1 MYNFFLNFFFYNHNF
16 NLLNVTKLQ
25 GVMIMKTKFSLI
37 LSACLL
43 SSSLFAKNTDDEIT
57 KLQKQ
62 LAQIQAE
69 LAQIRKEREA
79 QDKQNEAVK
88 AELADLNDRADE
100 TEFQAALSKVKFGLE
115 FSTAVSNTNY
125 KVSGQDYSANNKW
138 MNELHLNMNADIN
151 DKTKFYGRLS
161 MAKNWSQ
168 MGWSGTPYDLD
179 AGRNTRTSGPVLY
192 VDRAYLDYY
201 ITPEWIATIG
211 RQPGTDGPGSNLRNN
226 ALRQSTYPALMI
238 NTLGDALVLTYK
250 PESLKEHDVAI
261 RAAYGK
267 VYQWDEES
275 GKVKDWMGDQ
285 KSVDANL
292 YYAAIEG
299 KLPVEGMGDNL
310 LIFNV
315 AYLQDFALPLLTSNQ
330 ITLAEANFAQQG
342 LPLKFTNRD
351 GVYNLGDITLA
362 NLHFEN
368 NNAFGTNF
376 NWFASLGYSHGSNG
390 QTLEPAATAALAT
403 KGIKAKFNEEDG
415 YSVHVGGRYDF
426 TKALKVGYEFFWGSR
441 YWYTMSRPSINDPL
455 NIRMTRGTA
464 HDFYVIYQLDRYQ
477 FLRLSYTN
485 IQNIWGNRGIPFGDA
500 IKDKSRADNIMLMYN
515 VKF

>member
-79 QDKQNEAVK
+79 QAKQNEAVK

-168 MGWSGTPYDLD
+168 MGWSGSPLDLD

-292 YYAAIEG
+292 YYAAVEG
-299 KLPVEGMGDNL
+299 ELPIEGMGDNL
-310 LIFNV
+310 IIFNV
-315 AYLQDFALPLLTSNQ
+315 AHMTDFALPIPGSMSLGDDD
-330 ITLAEANFAQQG
+330 E
-342 LPLKFTNRD
+342 
-351 GVYNLGDITLA
+351 VVNLGNLTLA
-362 NLHFEN
+362 NIHFEN
-368 NNAFGTNF
+368 YKAFGTNF
-376 NWFASLGYSHGSNG
+376 NWFASLGYSNGSNNEINP
-390 QTLEPAATAALAT
+390 LLSTALQIQS
-403 KGIKAKFNEEDG
+403 KGYSNGKFNEKDG
-415 YSVHVGGRYDF
+415 YAVHVGGRYDF

-485 IQNIWGNRGIPFGDA
+485 IQNIWGNRGLPFGGA
-500 IKDKSRADNIMLMYN
+500 KKDKARADNIMLMYN

>member
-1 MYNFFLNFFFYNHNF
+1 
-16 NLLNVTKLQ
+16 
-25 GVMIMKTKFSLI
+25 MKTKFSLI

-79 QDKQNEAVK
+79 QAKQNEAVK

-168 MGWSGTPYDLD
+168 MGWSGSPYDLD
-179 AGRNTRTSGPVLY
+179 AGRNTRSSGPVLY
-192 VDRAYLDYY
+192 IDRAYLDYY
-201 ITPEWIATIG
+201 ITPEWIATVG

-226 ALRQSTYPALMI
+226 ALRQSTYPALAI
-238 NTLGDALVLTYK
+238 NALGDAAVITYK
-250 PESLKEHDVAI
+250 PESLQDHKVAI

-267 VYQWDEES
+267 TYQWDEE
-275 GKVKDWMGDQ
+275 GKVRDWMSDQ
-285 KSVDANL
+285 KDADANL
-292 YYAAIEG
+292 YYAAVEG
-299 KLPVEGMGDNL
+299 ELPIEGMGNNL
-310 LIFNV
+310 IIFNV
-315 AYLQDFALPLLTSNQ
+315 AHMTDFALPLPSIPSILNQ
-330 ITLAEANFAQQG
+330 
-342 LPLKFTNRD
+342 
-351 GVYNLGDITLA
+351 GVYNLGDLTLA
-362 NLHFEN
+362 NIHFEN
-368 NNAFGTNF
+368 YNAFGTNF
-376 NWFASLGYSHGSNG
+376 NYFVSLGYSNG
-390 QTLEPAATAALAT
+390 ANAHTLSVIPTIQSQLE
-403 KGIKAKFNEEDG
+403 FNEKDG
-415 YSVHVGGRYDF
+415 YAVHVGGRYDF

-485 IQNIWGNRGIPFGDA
+485 IQNIWGNRGLPFGGA
-500 IKDKSRADNIMLMYN
+500 KKDKARADNIMLMYN

>member
-69 LAQIRKEREA
+69 LAEIRKEREA
-79 QDKQNEAVK
+79 QAKQNEAVK

-168 MGWSGTPYDLD
+168 MGWSGSPLDLD
-179 AGRNTRTSGPVLY
+179 AGRNTRSSGPVLY

-226 ALRQSTYPALMI
+226 ALRQSTYPALAI
-238 NTLGDALVLTYK
+238 NALGDAAVITYK
-250 PESLKEHDVAI
+250 PESLQDHKVAI

-267 VYQWDEES
+267 TYQWDEES
-275 GKVKDWMGDQ
+275 GKVRDWMSDQ
-285 KSVDANL
+285 KDADANL
-292 YYAAIEG
+292 YYAAVEG
-299 KLPVEGMGDNL
+299 ELPIEGMGDNL
-310 LIFNV
+310 IIFNV
-315 AYLQDFALPLLTSNQ
+315 AHMTDFALPIPGSMLLGDDD
-330 ITLAEANFAQQG
+330 E
-342 LPLKFTNRD
+342 
-351 GVYNLGDITLA
+351 VVNLGNLTLA
-362 NLHFEN
+362 NIHFEN
-368 NNAFGTNF
+368 YKAFGTNF
-376 NWFASLGYSHGSNG
+376 NWFASLGYSNGSNNEINP
-390 QTLEPAATAALAT
+390 LLSIALQS
-403 KGIKAKFNEEDG
+403 KGYGNGKFNEKDG
-415 YSVHVGGRYDF
+415 YAVHVGGRYDF

-485 IQNIWGNRGIPFGDA
+485 IQNIWGNRGLPFSGA
-500 IKDKSRADNIMLMYN
+500 KKDKARADNIMLMYN

>member
-69 LAQIRKEREA
+69 LAEIRKEREA
-79 QDKQNEAVK
+79 QAKQNEAVK

-168 MGWSGTPYDLD
+168 MGWSGSPYDLD

-201 ITPEWIATIG
+201 ITPEWIATVG

-226 ALRQSTYPALMI
+226 ALRQSTYPALAI
-238 NTLGDALVLTYK
+238 NALGDAAVITYK
-250 PESLKEHDVAI
+250 PESLQDHKVAI

-267 VYQWDEES
+267 TYQWDEE
-275 GKVKDWMGDQ
+275 GKVRDWISDQ
-285 KSVDANL
+285 KDADANL
-292 YYAAIEG
+292 YYAAVEG
-299 KLPVEGMGDNL
+299 ELPIEGMGDNL
-310 LIFNV
+310 IIFNV
-315 AYLQDFALPLLTSNQ
+315 AHMTDFALPIPGSILLDDD
-330 ITLAEANFAQQG
+330 E
-342 LPLKFTNRD
+342 
-351 GVYNLGDITLA
+351 VVNLGNLTLA
-362 NLHFEN
+362 NIHFEN
-368 NNAFGTNF
+368 YKAFGTNF
-376 NWFASLGYSHGSNG
+376 NWFASLGYSNGSNNEINP
-390 QTLEPAATAALAT
+390 LLSAALQG
-403 KGIKAKFNEEDG
+403 KGYGNGKFNEKDG
-415 YSVHVGGRYDF
+415 YAVHVGGRYDF

-485 IQNIWGNRGIPFGDA
+485 IQNIWGNRGLPFGGA
-500 IKDKSRADNIMLMYN
+500 KKDKARADNIMLMYN

>member
-1 MYNFFLNFFFYNHNF
+1 
-16 NLLNVTKLQ
+16 
-25 GVMIMKTKFSLI
+25 MKTKFSLI

-79 QDKQNEAVK
+79 QAKQNEAVK

-168 MGWSGTPYDLD
+168 MGWSGSPYDLD
-179 AGRNTRTSGPVLY
+179 AGRNTRSSGPVLY

-201 ITPEWIATIG
+201 ITPEWIATVG

-226 ALRQSTYPALMI
+226 ALRQSTYPALAI
-238 NTLGDALVLTYK
+238 NALGDAAVITYK
-250 PESLKEHDVAI
+250 PESLQDHKVAI

-267 VYQWDEES
+267 TYQWDEE
-275 GKVKDWMGDQ
+275 GKVRDWMSNQ
-285 KSVDANL
+285 KDADANL
-292 YYAAIEG
+292 YYAAVEG
-299 KLPVEGMGDNL
+299 ELPIEGMGNNL
-310 LIFNV
+310 IIFNV
-315 AYLQDFALPLLTSNQ
+315 AHMTDFALPLPSIPSILNQ
-330 ITLAEANFAQQG
+330 
-342 LPLKFTNRD
+342 
-351 GVYNLGDITLA
+351 GVYNLGDLTLA
-362 NLHFEN
+362 NIHFEN
-368 NNAFGTNF
+368 YNAFGTNF
-376 NWFASLGYSHGSNG
+376 NYFVSLGYSNG
-390 QTLEPAATAALAT
+390 ANAHTLSVIPTIQSQLE
-403 KGIKAKFNEEDG
+403 FNEKDG
-415 YSVHVGGRYDF
+415 YAVHVGGRYDF

-485 IQNIWGNRGIPFGDA
+485 IQNIWGNRGLPFGGA
-500 IKDKSRADNIMLMYN
+500 KKDKARADNIMLMYN

>member
-1 MYNFFLNFFFYNHNF
+1 
-16 NLLNVTKLQ
+16 
-25 GVMIMKTKFSLI
+25 MKTKFSLI

-79 QDKQNEAVK
+79 QVKQNEAVK

-179 AGRNTRTSGPVLY
+179 AGRNTRSSGPVLY

-201 ITPEWIATIG
+201 ITPEWIATVG

-226 ALRQSTYPALMI
+226 ALRQSTYPALAI
-238 NTLGDALVLTYK
+238 NALGDAAVITYK
-250 PESLKEHDVAI
+250 PESLQDHKVAI

-267 VYQWDEES
+267 TYQWDEE
-275 GKVKDWMGDQ
+275 GKIRDWMGDQ
-285 KSVDANL
+285 KDADANL
-292 YYAAIEG
+292 YYAAVEG
-299 KLPVEGMGDNL
+299 ELPIEGMGDNL
-310 LIFNV
+310 IIFNV
-315 AYLQDFALPLLTSNQ
+315 AHMTDFALPIPGSMLLGDDD
-330 ITLAEANFAQQG
+330 E
-342 LPLKFTNRD
+342 
-351 GVYNLGDITLA
+351 VVNLGNLTLA
-362 NLHFEN
+362 NIHFEN
-368 NNAFGTNF
+368 YKAFGTNF
-376 NWFASLGYSHGSNG
+376 NWFASLGYSNGSNNEINP
-390 QTLEPAATAALAT
+390 LLSAALQS
-403 KGIKAKFNEEDG
+403 KGYGNGKFNEKDG
-415 YSVHVGGRYDF
+415 YAVHVGGRYDF

-485 IQNIWGNRGIPFGDA
+485 IQNIWGNRGLPFGGA
-500 IKDKSRADNIMLMYN
+500 KKDKARADNIMLMYN

>member
-79 QDKQNEAVK
+79 QAKQNEAVK

-168 MGWSGTPYDLD
+168 MGWSGSPLDLD
-179 AGRNTRTSGPVLY
+179 AGRNTRSSGPVLY

-226 ALRQSTYPALMI
+226 ALRQSTYPALAI
-238 NTLGDALVLTYK
+238 NALGDAAVITYK
-250 PESLKEHDVAI
+250 PESLQDHKVAI

-267 VYQWDEES
+267 TYQWDEES
-275 GKVKDWMGDQ
+275 GKVRDWMSDQ
-285 KSVDANL
+285 KDADANL
-292 YYAAIEG
+292 YYAAVEG
-299 KLPVEGMGDNL
+299 ELPIEGMGDNL
-310 LIFNV
+310 IIFNV
-315 AYLQDFALPLLTSNQ
+315 AHMTDFALPIPGSMLLGDDD
-330 ITLAEANFAQQG
+330 E
-342 LPLKFTNRD
+342 
-351 GVYNLGDITLA
+351 VVNLGNLTLA
-362 NLHFEN
+362 NIHFEN
-368 NNAFGTNF
+368 YKAFGTNF
-376 NWFASLGYSHGSNG
+376 NWFASLGYSNGSNNEINP
-390 QTLEPAATAALAT
+390 LLSTALQS
-403 KGIKAKFNEEDG
+403 KGYGNGKFNEKDG
-415 YSVHVGGRYDF
+415 YAVHVGGRYDF

-485 IQNIWGNRGIPFGDA
+485 IQNIWGNRGLPFGGSK
-500 IKDKSRADNIMLMYN
+500 KDKARADNIMLMYN

>member
-1 MYNFFLNFFFYNHNF
+1 
-16 NLLNVTKLQ
+16 
-25 GVMIMKTKFSLI
+25 MKTKFSLI

-69 LAQIRKEREA
+69 LAEIRKEREA
-79 QDKQNEAVK
+79 QAKQNEAVK

-168 MGWSGTPYDLD
+168 MGWSGSPLDLD
-179 AGRNTRTSGPVLY
+179 AGRNTRSSGPVLY

-226 ALRQSTYPALMI
+226 ALRQSTYPALAI
-238 NTLGDALVLTYK
+238 NALGDAAVITYK
-250 PESLKEHDVAI
+250 PESLQDHKVAI

-267 VYQWDEES
+267 TYQWDEEN
-275 GKVKDWMGDQ
+275 GKVRDWMSDQ
-285 KSVDANL
+285 KDADANL
-292 YYAAIEG
+292 YYAAVEG
-299 KLPVEGMGDNL
+299 ELPIEGMGDNL
-310 LIFNV
+310 IIFNV
-315 AYLQDFALPLLTSNQ
+315 AHMTDFALPIPGSMSLGDD
-330 ITLAEANFAQQG
+330 E
-342 LPLKFTNRD
+342 
-351 GVYNLGDITLA
+351 VVNLGNLTLA
-362 NLHFEN
+362 NIHFEN
-368 NNAFGTNF
+368 YKAFGTNF
-376 NWFASLGYSHGSNG
+376 NWFASLGYSNGSNNEINP
-390 QTLEPAATAALAT
+390 LLSTALQIQS
-403 KGIKAKFNEEDG
+403 KGYSNGKFNEKDG
-415 YSVHVGGRYDF
+415 YAVHVGGRYDF

-485 IQNIWGNRGIPFGDA
+485 IQNIWGNRGLPFGGA
-500 IKDKSRADNIMLMYN
+500 KKDKARADNIMLMYN

>member
-69 LAQIRKEREA
+69 LAEIRKEREA
-79 QDKQNEAVK
+79 QAKQNEAVK

-168 MGWSGTPYDLD
+168 MGWSGSPLDLD
-179 AGRNTRTSGPVLY
+179 AGRNTRSSGPVLY

-226 ALRQSTYPALMI
+226 ALRQSTYPALAI
-238 NTLGDALVLTYK
+238 NALGDAAVITYK
-250 PESLKEHDVAI
+250 PESLQDHKVAI

-267 VYQWDEES
+267 TYQWDEEN
-275 GKVKDWMGDQ
+275 GKVRDWMSDQ
-285 KSVDANL
+285 KDADANL
-292 YYAAIEG
+292 YYAAVEG
-299 KLPVEGMGDNL
+299 ELPIEGMGDNL
-310 LIFNV
+310 IIFNV
-315 AYLQDFALPLLTSNQ
+315 AHMTDFALPIPGSMSLGDDD
-330 ITLAEANFAQQG
+330 E
-342 LPLKFTNRD
+342 
-351 GVYNLGDITLA
+351 VVNLGNLTLA
-362 NLHFEN
+362 NIHFEN
-368 NNAFGTNF
+368 YKAFGTNF
-376 NWFASLGYSHGSNG
+376 NWFASLGYSNGSNNEINPLLSTVL
-390 QTLEPAATAALAT
+390 QIQS
-403 KGIKAKFNEEDG
+403 KGYSNGKFNEKDG
-415 YSVHVGGRYDF
+415 YAVHVGGRYDF

-485 IQNIWGNRGIPFGDA
+485 IQNIWGNRGLPFGGA
-500 IKDKSRADNIMLMYN
+500 KKDKARADNIMLMYN

>member
-1 MYNFFLNFFFYNHNF
+1 
-16 NLLNVTKLQ
+16 
-25 GVMIMKTKFSLI
+25 MKTKFSLI

-79 QDKQNEAVK
+79 QAKQNEAVK

-151 DKTKFYGRLS
+151 NKTKFYGRLS

-168 MGWSGTPYDLD
+168 MGWSGSPYDLD
-179 AGRNTRTSGPVLY
+179 AGRNTRSSGPVLY

-201 ITPEWIATIG
+201 ITPEWIATVG

-226 ALRQSTYPALMI
+226 ALRQSTYPALAI
-238 NTLGDALVLTYK
+238 NALGDAAVITYK
-250 PESLKEHDVAI
+250 PESLQDHKVAI

-267 VYQWDEES
+267 TYQWDEE
-275 GKVKDWMGDQ
+275 GKVRDWMSDQ
-285 KSVDANL
+285 KDADANL
-292 YYAAIEG
+292 YYAAVEG
-299 KLPVEGMGDNL
+299 ELPIEGMGDNL
-310 LIFNV
+310 IIFNV
-315 AYLQDFALPLLTSNQ
+315 AHMTDFALPIPGSMLLGDDD
-330 ITLAEANFAQQG
+330 E
-342 LPLKFTNRD
+342 
-351 GVYNLGDITLA
+351 VVNLGNLTLA
-362 NLHFEN
+362 NIHFEN
-368 NNAFGTNF
+368 YKAFGTNF
-376 NWFASLGYSHGSNG
+376 NWFASLGYSNGSNNEINP
-390 QTLEPAATAALAT
+390 LLSIALQS
-403 KGIKAKFNEEDG
+403 KGYGNGKFNEKDG
-415 YSVHVGGRYDF
+415 YAVHVGGRYDF

-485 IQNIWGNRGIPFGDA
+485 IQNIWGNRGLPFGGA
-500 IKDKSRADNIMLMYN
+500 KKDKARADNIMLMYN

>member
-1 MYNFFLNFFFYNHNF
+1 
-16 NLLNVTKLQ
+16 
-25 GVMIMKTKFSLI
+25 
-37 LSACLL
+37 
-43 SSSLFAKNTDDEIT
+43 
-57 KLQKQ
+57 
-62 LAQIQAE
+62 
-69 LAQIRKEREA
+69 
-79 QDKQNEAVK
+79 
-88 AELADLNDRADE
+88 ADLNDRADE

-168 MGWSGTPYDLD
+168 MDWSGSPYDLD
-179 AGRNTRTSGPVLY
+179 AGRNTRSSGPVLY

-226 ALRQSTYPALMI
+226 ALRQSTYPALAI
-238 NTLGDALVLTYK
+238 NALGDAAVITYK
-250 PESLKEHDVAI
+250 PESLQDHKVAI

-267 VYQWDEES
+267 TYQWDEE
-275 GKVKDWMGDQ
+275 GKVRDWMSNQ
-285 KSVDANL
+285 KDADANL
-292 YYAAIEG
+292 YYAAVEG
-299 KLPVEGMGDNL
+299 ELPIEGMGDNL
-310 LIFNV
+310 IIFNV
-315 AYLQDFALPLLTSNQ
+315 AHMTDFALPLPSIPSILNQ
-330 ITLAEANFAQQG
+330 
-342 LPLKFTNRD
+342 
-351 GVYNLGDITLA
+351 GVYNLGDLTLA
-362 NLHFEN
+362 NIHFEN
-368 NNAFGTNF
+368 YNAFGTNF
-376 NWFASLGYSHGSNG
+376 NYFVSLGYSNG
-390 QTLEPAATAALAT
+390 ANAHTLSANPVAQSQLE
-403 KGIKAKFNEEDG
+403 FNEKDG
-415 YSVHVGGRYDF
+415 YAVHVGGRYDF

-485 IQNIWGNRGIPFGDA
+485 IQNIWGNRG
-500 IKDKSRADNIMLMYN
+500 
-515 VKF
+515 

>member
-1 MYNFFLNFFFYNHNF
+1 
-16 NLLNVTKLQ
+16 
-25 GVMIMKTKFSLI
+25 MKTKFSLI

-43 SSSLFAKNTDDEIT
+43 SSSLFAKNADDEIT

-69 LAQIRKEREA
+69 LAEIRKEREA
-79 QDKQNEAVK
+79 QAKQNEAVK

-168 MGWSGTPYDLD
+168 MGWSGSPLDLD
-179 AGRNTRTSGPVLY
+179 AGRNTRSSGPVLY

-226 ALRQSTYPALMI
+226 ALRQSTYPALAI
-238 NTLGDALVLTYK
+238 NALGDAAVITYK
-250 PESLKEHDVAI
+250 PESLQDHKVAI

-267 VYQWDEES
+267 TYQWDEE
-275 GKVKDWMGDQ
+275 GKIRDWMGDQ
-285 KSVDANL
+285 KDADANL
-292 YYAAIEG
+292 YYAAVEG
-299 KLPVEGMGDNL
+299 ELPIEGMGDNL
-310 LIFNV
+310 IIFNV
-315 AYLQDFALPLLTSNQ
+315 AHMTDFALPIPGSILLDDD
-330 ITLAEANFAQQG
+330 E
-342 LPLKFTNRD
+342 
-351 GVYNLGDITLA
+351 VVNLGNLTLA
-362 NLHFEN
+362 NIHFEN
-368 NNAFGTNF
+368 YKAFGTNF
-376 NWFASLGYSHGSNG
+376 NWFASLGYSNGSNNEINP
-390 QTLEPAATAALAT
+390 LLSAALQG
-403 KGIKAKFNEEDG
+403 KGYGNGKFNEKDG
-415 YSVHVGGRYDF
+415 YAVHVGGRYDF

-485 IQNIWGNRGIPFGDA
+485 IQNIWGNRGLPFGGA
-500 IKDKSRADNIMLMYN
+500 KKDKARADNIMLMYN

>member
-1 MYNFFLNFFFYNHNF
+1 
-16 NLLNVTKLQ
+16 
-25 GVMIMKTKFSLI
+25 MKTKFSLI

-79 QDKQNEAVK
+79 QVKQNEAVK

-179 AGRNTRTSGPVLY
+179 AGRNTRSSGPVLY

-201 ITPEWIATIG
+201 ITPEWIATVG

-226 ALRQSTYPALMI
+226 ALRQSTYPALAI
-238 NTLGDALVLTYK
+238 NALGDAAVITYK
-250 PESLKEHDVAI
+250 PESLQDHKVAI

-267 VYQWDEES
+267 TYQWDEE
-275 GKVKDWMGDQ
+275 GKVRDWMSDQ
-285 KSVDANL
+285 KDADANL
-292 YYAAIEG
+292 YYAAVEG
-299 KLPVEGMGDNL
+299 ELPIEGMGDNL
-310 LIFNV
+310 LLFNI
-315 AYLQDFALPLLTSNQ
+315 AYLSDFALPLNNGP
-330 ITLAEANFAQQG
+330 IA
-342 LPLKFTNRD
+342 LPGNGTILDDD
-351 GVYNLGDITLA
+351 GVVNLGDLTIA

-368 NNAFGTNF
+368 YKAFGTNF
-376 NWFASLGYSHGSNG
+376 NYFLSLDYSHGNNSQLSPILSGILQTQGYNG
-390 QTLEPAATAALAT
+390 
-403 KGIKAKFNEEDG
+403 KFNEEDG
-415 YSVHVGGRYDF
+415 YAVHVGGRYDF

-485 IQNIWGNRGIPFGDA
+485 IQNIWGNRGLPFGGA
-500 IKDKSRADNIMLMYN
+500 KKDKARADNIMLMYN

>member
-1 MYNFFLNFFFYNHNF
+1 
-16 NLLNVTKLQ
+16 
-25 GVMIMKTKFSLI
+25 MKTKFSLI

-79 QDKQNEAVK
+79 QAKQNEAVK

-168 MGWSGTPYDLD
+168 MGWSGSPLDLD
-179 AGRNTRTSGPVLY
+179 AGRNTRSSGPVLY

-226 ALRQSTYPALMI
+226 ALRQSTYPALAI
-238 NTLGDALVLTYK
+238 NALGDAAVITYK
-250 PESLKEHDVAI
+250 PESLQDHKVAI

-267 VYQWDEES
+267 TYQWDEEN
-275 GKVKDWMGDQ
+275 GKVRDWMSDQ
-285 KSVDANL
+285 KDADANL
-292 YYAAIEG
+292 YYAAVEG
-299 KLPVEGMGDNL
+299 ELPIEGMGNNL
-310 LIFNV
+310 IIFNV
-315 AYLQDFALPLLTSNQ
+315 AHMTDFALPIPGSMSLGDDD
-330 ITLAEANFAQQG
+330 E
-342 LPLKFTNRD
+342 
-351 GVYNLGDITLA
+351 VVNLGNLTLA
-362 NLHFEN
+362 NIHFEN
-368 NNAFGTNF
+368 YKAFGTNF
-376 NWFASLGYSHGSNG
+376 NWFASLGYSNGSNNEINP
-390 QTLEPAATAALAT
+390 LLSTALQIQS
-403 KGIKAKFNEEDG
+403 KGYSNGKFNEKDG
-415 YSVHVGGRYDF
+415 YAVHVGGRYDF

-485 IQNIWGNRGIPFGDA
+485 IQNIWGNRGLPFGGA
-500 IKDKSRADNIMLMYN
+500 KKDKARADNIMLMYN

>member
-1 MYNFFLNFFFYNHNF
+1 
-16 NLLNVTKLQ
+16 
-25 GVMIMKTKFSLI
+25 MKTKFSLI

-69 LAQIRKEREA
+69 LAEIRKEREA
-79 QDKQNEAVK
+79 QAKQNEAVK

-168 MGWSGTPYDLD
+168 MGWSGSPLDLD
-179 AGRNTRTSGPVLY
+179 AGRNTRSSGPVLY

-211 RQPGTDGPGSNLRNN
+211 RQPGTDGPGNNLRNN
-226 ALRQSTYPALMI
+226 ALRQSTYPALAI
-238 NTLGDALVLTYK
+238 NALGDAAVITYK
-250 PESLKEHDVAI
+250 PESLQDHKVAI

-267 VYQWDEES
+267 TYQWDEES
-275 GKVKDWMGDQ
+275 GKVRDWMSDQ
-285 KSVDANL
+285 KDADANL
-292 YYAAIEG
+292 YYAAVEG
-299 KLPVEGMGDNL
+299 ELPIEGMGDNL
-310 LIFNV
+310 IIFNV
-315 AYLQDFALPLLTSNQ
+315 AHMTDFALPIPGSMLLGDDD
-330 ITLAEANFAQQG
+330 E
-342 LPLKFTNRD
+342 
-351 GVYNLGDITLA
+351 VVNLGNLTLA
-362 NLHFEN
+362 NIHFEN
-368 NNAFGTNF
+368 YKAFGTNF
-376 NWFASLGYSHGSNG
+376 NWFASLGYSNGSNNEINP
-390 QTLEPAATAALAT
+390 LLSIALQS
-403 KGIKAKFNEEDG
+403 KGYGNGKFNEKDG
-415 YSVHVGGRYDF
+415 YAVHVGGRYDF

-485 IQNIWGNRGIPFGDA
+485 IQNIWGNRGLPFGGA
-500 IKDKSRADNIMLMYN
+500 KKDKARADNIMLMYN

>member
-1 MYNFFLNFFFYNHNF
+1 
-16 NLLNVTKLQ
+16 
-25 GVMIMKTKFSLI
+25 MKTKFSLI

-79 QDKQNEAVK
+79 QAKQNEAVK

-151 DKTKFYGRLS
+151 NKTKFYGRLS

-168 MGWSGTPYDLD
+168 MGWSGSPYDLD
-179 AGRNTRTSGPVLY
+179 AGRNTRSSGPVLY

-201 ITPEWIATIG
+201 ITPEWIATVG

-226 ALRQSTYPALMI
+226 ALRQSTYPALAI
-238 NTLGDALVLTYK
+238 NALGDAAVITYK
-250 PESLKEHDVAI
+250 PESLQDHKVAI

-267 VYQWDEES
+267 TYQWDEES
-275 GKVKDWMGDQ
+275 GKVRDWMSDQ
-285 KSVDANL
+285 KDADANL
-292 YYAAIEG
+292 YYAAVEG
-299 KLPVEGMGDNL
+299 ELPIEGMGDNL
-310 LIFNV
+310 IIFNV
-315 AYLQDFALPLLTSNQ
+315 AHMTDFALPILLGDDD
-330 ITLAEANFAQQG
+330 E
-342 LPLKFTNRD
+342 
-351 GVYNLGDITLA
+351 VVNLGNLTLA
-362 NLHFEN
+362 NIHFEN
-368 NNAFGTNF
+368 YKAFGTNF
-376 NWFASLGYSHGSNG
+376 NWFASLGYSNGSNNEINP
-390 QTLEPAATAALAT
+390 LLSTALQS
-403 KGIKAKFNEEDG
+403 KGYGNGKFNEKDG
-415 YSVHVGGRYDF
+415 YAVHVGGRYDF

-485 IQNIWGNRGIPFGDA
+485 IQNIWGNRGLPFGGA
-500 IKDKSRADNIMLMYN
+500 KKDKARADNIMLMYN

>member
-79 QDKQNEAVK
+79 QVKQNEAVK

-179 AGRNTRTSGPVLY
+179 AGRNTRSSGPVLY

-201 ITPEWIATIG
+201 ITPEWIATVG

-226 ALRQSTYPALMI
+226 ALRQSTYPALAI
-238 NTLGDALVLTYK
+238 NALGDAAVITYK
-250 PESLKEHDVAI
+250 PESLQDHKVAI

-267 VYQWDEES
+267 TYQWDEE
-275 GKVKDWMGDQ
+275 GKIRDWMSDQ
-285 KSVDANL
+285 KDADANL
-292 YYAAIEG
+292 YYAAVEG
-299 KLPVEGMGDNL
+299 ELPIEGMGDNL
-310 LIFNV
+310 IIFNV
-315 AYLQDFALPLLTSNQ
+315 AHMTDFALPIPGSMLLGDDD
-330 ITLAEANFAQQG
+330 E
-342 LPLKFTNRD
+342 
-351 GVYNLGDITLA
+351 VVNLGNLTLA
-362 NLHFEN
+362 NIHFEN
-368 NNAFGTNF
+368 YKAFGTNF
-376 NWFASLGYSHGSNG
+376 NWFASLGYSNGSNNEINP
-390 QTLEPAATAALAT
+390 LLSAALQG
-403 KGIKAKFNEEDG
+403 KGYGNGKFNEKDG
-415 YSVHVGGRYDF
+415 YAVHVGGRYDF

-485 IQNIWGNRGIPFGDA
+485 IQNIWGNRGLPFGGA
-500 IKDKSRADNIMLMYN
+500 KKDKARADNIMLMYN

>member
-79 QDKQNEAVK
+79 QAKQNEAVK

-151 DKTKFYGRLS
+151 NKTKFYGRLS

-168 MGWSGTPYDLD
+168 MGWSGSPYDLD
-179 AGRNTRTSGPVLY
+179 AGRNTRSSGPVLY

-201 ITPEWIATIG
+201 ITPEWIATVG

-226 ALRQSTYPALMI
+226 ALRQSTYPALAI
-238 NTLGDALVLTYK
+238 NALGDAAVITYK
-250 PESLKEHDVAI
+250 PESLQDHKVAI

-267 VYQWDEES
+267 TYQWDEES
-275 GKVKDWMGDQ
+275 GKVRDWMSDQ
-285 KSVDANL
+285 KDADANL
-292 YYAAIEG
+292 YYAAVEG
-299 KLPVEGMGDNL
+299 ELPIEGMGDNL
-310 LIFNV
+310 IIFNV
-315 AYLQDFALPLLTSNQ
+315 AHMTDFALPIPGSMLLGDD
-330 ITLAEANFAQQG
+330 E
-342 LPLKFTNRD
+342 
-351 GVYNLGDITLA
+351 VVNLGNLTLA
-362 NLHFEN
+362 NIHFEN
-368 NNAFGTNF
+368 YKAFGTNF
-376 NWFASLGYSHGSNG
+376 NWFASLGYSNGSNNEINP
-390 QTLEPAATAALAT
+390 LLSTALQS
-403 KGIKAKFNEEDG
+403 KGYGNGKFNEKDG
-415 YSVHVGGRYDF
+415 YAVHVGGRYDF

-485 IQNIWGNRGIPFGDA
+485 IQNIWGNRGLPFGGA
-500 IKDKSRADNIMLMYN
+500 KKDKARADNIMLMYN

>member
-1 MYNFFLNFFFYNHNF
+1 
-16 NLLNVTKLQ
+16 
-25 GVMIMKTKFSLI
+25 MKTKFSLI

-79 QDKQNEAVK
+79 QAKQNEAVK

-125 KVSGQDYSANNKW
+125 KVDGQDYSANNKW

-168 MGWSGTPYDLD
+168 MGWSGSPLDLD

-226 ALRQSTYPALMI
+226 ALRQSTYPALAI
-238 NTLGDALVLTYK
+238 NALGDAAVITYK
-250 PESLKEHDVAI
+250 PESLQDHKVAI

-267 VYQWDEES
+267 TYQWDEE
-275 GKVKDWMGDQ
+275 GKVRDWMSDQ
-285 KSVDANL
+285 KDADANL
-292 YYAAIEG
+292 YYAAVEG
-299 KLPVEGMGDNL
+299 ELPIEGMGNNL
-310 LIFNV
+310 IIFNV
-315 AYLQDFALPLLTSNQ
+315 AHMTDFALPLPSIPSILNQ
-330 ITLAEANFAQQG
+330 
-342 LPLKFTNRD
+342 
-351 GVYNLGDITLA
+351 GVYNLGDLTLA
-362 NLHFEN
+362 NIHFEN
-368 NNAFGTNF
+368 YNAFGTNF
-376 NWFASLGYSHGSNG
+376 NYFVSLGYSNG
-390 QTLEPAATAALAT
+390 ANAHTLSVIPTIQSQLE
-403 KGIKAKFNEEDG
+403 FNEKDG
-415 YSVHVGGRYDF
+415 YAVHVGGRYDF

-485 IQNIWGNRGIPFGDA
+485 IQNIWGNRGLPFGGA
-500 IKDKSRADNIMLMYN
+500 KKDKARADNIMLMYN

>member
-1 MYNFFLNFFFYNHNF
+1 
-16 NLLNVTKLQ
+16 
-25 GVMIMKTKFSLI
+25 MKTKFSLI

-79 QDKQNEAVK
+79 QVKQNEAVK

-179 AGRNTRTSGPVLY
+179 AGRNTRSSGPVLY

-201 ITPEWIATIG
+201 ITPEWIATVG

-226 ALRQSTYPALMI
+226 ALRQSTYPALAI
-238 NTLGDALVLTYK
+238 NALGDAAVITYK
-250 PESLKEHDVAI
+250 PESLQDHKVAI

-267 VYQWDEES
+267 TYQWDEE
-275 GKVKDWMGDQ
+275 GKIRDWMSDQ
-285 KSVDANL
+285 KDADANL
-292 YYAAIEG
+292 YYAAVEG
-299 KLPVEGMGDNL
+299 ELPIEGMGDNL
-310 LIFNV
+310 IIFNV
-315 AYLQDFALPLLTSNQ
+315 AHMTDFALPIPGSMLLGDD
-330 ITLAEANFAQQG
+330 E
-342 LPLKFTNRD
+342 
-351 GVYNLGDITLA
+351 VVNLGNLTLA
-362 NLHFEN
+362 NIHFEN
-368 NNAFGTNF
+368 YKAFGTNF
-376 NWFASLGYSHGSNG
+376 NWFASLGYSNGSNNEINP
-390 QTLEPAATAALAT
+390 LLSAALQG
-403 KGIKAKFNEEDG
+403 KGYGNGKFNEKDG
-415 YSVHVGGRYDF
+415 YAVHVGGRYDF

-485 IQNIWGNRGIPFGDA
+485 IQNIWGNRGLPFGGA
-500 IKDKSRADNIMLMYN
+500 KKDKARADNIMLMYN

>member
-1 MYNFFLNFFFYNHNF
+1 
-16 NLLNVTKLQ
+16 
-25 GVMIMKTKFSLI
+25 MKTKFSLI

-79 QDKQNEAVK
+79 QAKQNEAVK

-151 DKTKFYGRLS
+151 NKTKFYGRLS

-168 MGWSGTPYDLD
+168 MGWSGSPYDLD
-179 AGRNTRTSGPVLY
+179 AGRNTRSSGPVLY

-201 ITPEWIATIG
+201 ITPEWIATVG

-226 ALRQSTYPALMI
+226 ALRQSTYPALAI
-238 NTLGDALVLTYK
+238 NALGDAAVITYK
-250 PESLKEHDVAI
+250 PESLQDHKVAI

-267 VYQWDEES
+267 TYQWDEES
-275 GKVKDWMGDQ
+275 GKVRDWMSDQ
-285 KSVDANL
+285 KDADANL
-292 YYAAIEG
+292 YYAAVEG
-299 KLPVEGMGDNL
+299 ELPIEGMGDNL
-310 LIFNV
+310 IIFNV
-315 AYLQDFALPLLTSNQ
+315 AHMTDFALPIPGSMLLGDDD
-330 ITLAEANFAQQG
+330 E
-342 LPLKFTNRD
+342 
-351 GVYNLGDITLA
+351 VVNLGNLTLA
-362 NLHFEN
+362 NIHFEN
-368 NNAFGTNF
+368 YKAFGTNF
-376 NWFASLGYSHGSNG
+376 NWFASLGYSNGSNNEINPLLST
-390 QTLEPAATAALAT
+390 TLQS
-403 KGIKAKFNEEDG
+403 KGYGNGKFNEKDG
-415 YSVHVGGRYDF
+415 YAVHVGGRYDF

-485 IQNIWGNRGIPFGDA
+485 IQNIWGNRGLPFGGA
-500 IKDKSRADNIMLMYN
+500 KKDKARADNIMLMYN

>member
-79 QDKQNEAVK
+79 QAKQNEAVK

-151 DKTKFYGRLS
+151 NKTKFYGRLS

-168 MGWSGTPYDLD
+168 MGWSGSPLDLD

-201 ITPEWIATIG
+201 ITPEWIATVG

-226 ALRQSTYPALMI
+226 ALRQSTYPALAI
-238 NTLGDALVLTYK
+238 NALGDAAVITYK
-250 PESLKEHDVAI
+250 PESLQDHKVAI

-267 VYQWDEES
+267 TYQWDEES
-275 GKVKDWMGDQ
+275 GKVRDWMSDQ
-285 KSVDANL
+285 KDADANL
-292 YYAAIEG
+292 YYAAVEG
-299 KLPVEGMGDNL
+299 ELPIEGMGDNL
-310 LIFNV
+310 IIFNV
-315 AYLQDFALPLLTSNQ
+315 AHMTDFALPIPGSMLLGDDD
-330 ITLAEANFAQQG
+330 E
-342 LPLKFTNRD
+342 
-351 GVYNLGDITLA
+351 VVNLGNLTLA
-362 NLHFEN
+362 NIHFEN
-368 NNAFGTNF
+368 YKAFGTNF
-376 NWFASLGYSHGSNG
+376 NWFASLGYSNGSNNEINP
-390 QTLEPAATAALAT
+390 LLSTALQS
-403 KGIKAKFNEEDG
+403 KGYGNGKFNEKDG
-415 YSVHVGGRYDF
+415 YAVHVGGRYDF

-485 IQNIWGNRGIPFGDA
+485 IQNIWGNRGLPFGGA
-500 IKDKSRADNIMLMYN
+500 KKDKARADNIMLMYN

>member
-1 MYNFFLNFFFYNHNF
+1 
-16 NLLNVTKLQ
+16 
-25 GVMIMKTKFSLI
+25 MKTKFSLI

-69 LAQIRKEREA
+69 LAEIRKEREA
-79 QDKQNEAVK
+79 QAKQNEAVK

-115 FSTAVSNTNY
+115 FSTAVSNTHY

-168 MGWSGTPYDLD
+168 MGWSGSPLDLD
-179 AGRNTRTSGPVLY
+179 AGRNTRSSGPVLY

-226 ALRQSTYPALMI
+226 ALRQSTYPALAI
-238 NTLGDALVLTYK
+238 NALGDAAVITYK
-250 PESLKEHDVAI
+250 PESLQDHKVAI

-267 VYQWDEES
+267 TYQWDEES
-275 GKVKDWMGDQ
+275 GKVRDWMSDQ
-285 KSVDANL
+285 KDADANL
-292 YYAAIEG
+292 YYAAVEG
-299 KLPVEGMGDNL
+299 ELPIEGMGDNL
-310 LIFNV
+310 IIFNV
-315 AYLQDFALPLLTSNQ
+315 AHMTDFALPIPGSMLLGDDD
-330 ITLAEANFAQQG
+330 E
-342 LPLKFTNRD
+342 
-351 GVYNLGDITLA
+351 VVNLGNLTLA
-362 NLHFEN
+362 NIHFEN
-368 NNAFGTNF
+368 YKAFGTNF
-376 NWFASLGYSHGSNG
+376 NWFASLGYSNGSNNEINP
-390 QTLEPAATAALAT
+390 LLSIALQS
-403 KGIKAKFNEEDG
+403 KGYGNGKFNEKDG
-415 YSVHVGGRYDF
+415 YAVHVGGRYDF

-485 IQNIWGNRGIPFGDA
+485 IQNKWGNRGIPLMGA
-500 IKDKSRADNIMLMYN
+500 KKEKSRADNIMLMYN

>member
-69 LAQIRKEREA
+69 LAEIRKEREA
-79 QDKQNEAVK
+79 QAKQNEAVK

-115 FSTAVSNTNY
+115 FSTAVLNTNY

-168 MGWSGTPYDLD
+168 MGWSGSPLDLD
-179 AGRNTRTSGPVLY
+179 AGRNTRSSGPVLY

-226 ALRQSTYPALMI
+226 ALRQSTYPALAI
-238 NTLGDALVLTYK
+238 NALGDAAVITYK
-250 PESLKEHDVAI
+250 PESLQDHKVAI

-267 VYQWDEES
+267 TYQWDEES
-275 GKVKDWMGDQ
+275 GKVRDWMSDQ
-285 KSVDANL
+285 KDADANL
-292 YYAAIEG
+292 YYAAVEG
-299 KLPVEGMGDNL
+299 ELPIEGMGDNL
-310 LIFNV
+310 IIFNV
-315 AYLQDFALPLLTSNQ
+315 AHMTDFALPIPGSMLLGDDD
-330 ITLAEANFAQQG
+330 E
-342 LPLKFTNRD
+342 
-351 GVYNLGDITLA
+351 VVNLGNLTLA
-362 NLHFEN
+362 NIHFEN
-368 NNAFGTNF
+368 YKAFGTNF
-376 NWFASLGYSHGSNG
+376 NWFASLGYSNGSNNEINP
-390 QTLEPAATAALAT
+390 LLSIALQS
-403 KGIKAKFNEEDG
+403 KGYGNGKFNEKDG
-415 YSVHVGGRYDF
+415 YAVHVGGRYDF

-485 IQNIWGNRGIPFGDA
+485 IQNIWGNRGLPFGGA
-500 IKDKSRADNIMLMYN
+500 KKDKARADNIMLMYN

>member
-1 MYNFFLNFFFYNHNF
+1 
-16 NLLNVTKLQ
+16 
-25 GVMIMKTKFSLI
+25 MKTKFSLI

-79 QDKQNEAVK
+79 QAKQNEAVK

-168 MGWSGTPYDLD
+168 MGWSGSPLDLD
-179 AGRNTRTSGPVLY
+179 AGRNTRSSGPVLY

-226 ALRQSTYPALMI
+226 ALRQSTYPALAI
-238 NTLGDALVLTYK
+238 NALGDAAVITYK
-250 PESLKEHDVAI
+250 PESLQDHKVAI

-267 VYQWDEES
+267 TYQWDEEN
-275 GKVKDWMGDQ
+275 GKVRDWMSDQ
-285 KSVDANL
+285 KDADANL
-292 YYAAIEG
+292 YYAAVEG
-299 KLPVEGMGDNL
+299 ELPIEGMGDNL
-310 LIFNV
+310 IIFNV
-315 AYLQDFALPLLTSNQ
+315 AHMTDFALPIPGSTTLL
-330 ITLAEANFAQQG
+330 G
-342 LPLKFTNRD
+342 DDD
-351 GVYNLGDITLA
+351 GVVNLGNLTLA
-362 NLHFEN
+362 NIHFEN
-368 NNAFGTNF
+368 YKAFGTNF
-376 NWFASLGYSHGSNG
+376 NWFASLGYSNGSNNEINPLLSTVL
-390 QTLEPAATAALAT
+390 QIQS
-403 KGIKAKFNEEDG
+403 KGYNNGKFNEKDG
-415 YSVHVGGRYDF
+415 YAVHVGGRYDF

-485 IQNIWGNRGIPFGDA
+485 IQNIWGNRGLPFGGA
-500 IKDKSRADNIMLMYN
+500 KKDKARADNIMLMYN

>member
-1 MYNFFLNFFFYNHNF
+1 
-16 NLLNVTKLQ
+16 
-25 GVMIMKTKFSLI
+25 MKTKFSLI

-69 LAQIRKEREA
+69 LAEIRKEREA
-79 QDKQNEAVK
+79 QAKQNEAVK

-168 MGWSGTPYDLD
+168 MGWSGSPLDLD
-179 AGRNTRTSGPVLY
+179 AGRNTRSSGPVLY

-226 ALRQSTYPALMI
+226 ALRQSTYPALAI
-238 NTLGDALVLTYK
+238 NALGDAAVITYK
-250 PESLKEHDVAI
+250 PESLQDHKVAI

-267 VYQWDEES
+267 TYQWDEES
-275 GKVKDWMGDQ
+275 GKVRDWMSDQ
-285 KSVDANL
+285 KDADANL
-292 YYAAIEG
+292 YYAAVEG
-299 KLPVEGMGDNL
+299 ELPIEGMGDNL
-310 LIFNV
+310 IIFNV
-315 AYLQDFALPLLTSNQ
+315 AHMTDFALPIPGSMLLGDDD
-330 ITLAEANFAQQG
+330 E
-342 LPLKFTNRD
+342 
-351 GVYNLGDITLA
+351 VVNLGNLTLA
-362 NLHFEN
+362 NIHFEN
-368 NNAFGTNF
+368 YKAFGTNF
-376 NWFASLGYSHGSNG
+376 NWFASLGYSNGSNNEINP
-390 QTLEPAATAALAT
+390 LLSIALQS
-403 KGIKAKFNEEDG
+403 KGYGNGKFNEKDG
-415 YSVHVGGRYDF
+415 YAVHVGGRYDF

-477 FLRLSYTN
+477 FLRLSYAN
-485 IQNIWGNRGIPFGDA
+485 IQNIWGNRGLPFGGA
-500 IKDKSRADNIMLMYN
+500 KKDKARADNIMLMYN

>member
-1 MYNFFLNFFFYNHNF
+1 
-16 NLLNVTKLQ
+16 
-25 GVMIMKTKFSLI
+25 MKTKFSLI

-69 LAQIRKEREA
+69 LAEIRKEREA
-79 QDKQNEAVK
+79 QAKQNEAVK

-168 MGWSGTPYDLD
+168 MGWSGSPLDLD
-179 AGRNTRTSGPVLY
+179 AGRNTRSSGPVLY

-226 ALRQSTYPALMI
+226 ALRQSTYPALAI
-238 NTLGDALVLTYK
+238 NALGDAAVITYK
-250 PESLKEHDVAI
+250 PESLQDHKVAI

-267 VYQWDEES
+267 TYQWDEE
-275 GKVKDWMGDQ
+275 GKVRDWMSDQ
-285 KSVDANL
+285 KDADANL
-292 YYAAIEG
+292 YYAAVEG
-299 KLPVEGMGDNL
+299 ELPIEGMGDNL
-310 LIFNV
+310 ILFNI
-315 AYLQDFALPLLTSNQ
+315 AYLSDFALPNGSNKPAT
-330 ITLAEANFAQQG
+330 ILDD
-342 LPLKFTNRD
+342 D
-351 GVYNLGDITLA
+351 GVVNLGDLTIA

-368 NNAFGTNF
+368 YKAFGTNF
-376 NWFASLGYSHGSNG
+376 NYFISLGYSHGNNNQLTLPLSTILQQQGYNG
-390 QTLEPAATAALAT
+390 
-403 KGIKAKFNEEDG
+403 KFNEEDG
-415 YSVHVGGRYDF
+415 YAVHVGGRYDF

-485 IQNIWGNRGIPFGDA
+485 IQNIWGNRGLPFGGA
-500 IKDKSRADNIMLMYN
+500 KKDKARADNIMLMYN

>member
-1 MYNFFLNFFFYNHNF
+1 
-16 NLLNVTKLQ
+16 
-25 GVMIMKTKFSLI
+25 MKTKFSLI

-79 QDKQNEAVK
+79 QSKQNEAVK

-179 AGRNTRTSGPVLY
+179 AGRNTRSSGPVLY

-226 ALRQSTYPALMI
+226 ALRQSTYPALAI
-238 NTLGDALVLTYK
+238 NALGDAAVITYK
-250 PESLKEHDVAI
+250 PESLQDHKVAI

-267 VYQWDEES
+267 TYQWDEE
-275 GKVKDWMGDQ
+275 GKVRDWMSDQ
-285 KSVDANL
+285 KDADSNL
-292 YYAAIEG
+292 YYAAVEG
-299 KLPVEGMGDNL
+299 ELPIEGMGDNL
-310 LIFNV
+310 ILFNI
-315 AYLQDFALPLLTSNQ
+315 AYLSDFALPLNNGPIGFNGIILDD
-330 ITLAEANFAQQG
+330 
-342 LPLKFTNRD
+342 D
-351 GVYNLGDITLA
+351 GVVNLGDLTIA

-368 NNAFGTNF
+368 YKAFGTNF
-376 NWFASLGYSHGSNG
+376 NYFLSLGYSHGNNNQLSPILSAIIKGQGYGNG
-390 QTLEPAATAALAT
+390 
-403 KGIKAKFNEEDG
+403 KFNEEDG
-415 YSVHVGGRYDF
+415 YAVHI
-426 TKALKVGYEFFWGSR
+426 KICKKV
-441 YWYTMSRPSINDPL
+441 
-455 NIRMTRGTA
+455 
-464 HDFYVIYQLDRYQ
+464 
-477 FLRLSYTN
+477 
-485 IQNIWGNRGIPFGDA
+485 
-500 IKDKSRADNIMLMYN
+500 K
-515 VKF
+515 

>member
-1 MYNFFLNFFFYNHNF
+1 
-16 NLLNVTKLQ
+16 
-25 GVMIMKTKFSLI
+25 MKTKFSLI

-79 QDKQNEAVK
+79 QAKQNEAVK

-168 MGWSGTPYDLD
+168 MGWSGSPYDLD
-179 AGRNTRTSGPVLY
+179 AGRNTRSSGPVLY

-201 ITPEWIATIG
+201 ITPEWIATVG

-226 ALRQSTYPALMI
+226 ALRQSTYPALAI
-238 NTLGDALVLTYK
+238 NALGDAAVITYK
-250 PESLKEHDVAI
+250 PESLQDHKVAI

-267 VYQWDEES
+267 TYQWDEE
-275 GKVKDWMGDQ
+275 GKVRDWMSDQ
-285 KSVDANL
+285 KDADANL
-292 YYAAIEG
+292 YYAAVEG
-299 KLPVEGMGDNL
+299 ELPIEGMGNNL
-310 LIFNV
+310 IIFNV
-315 AYLQDFALPLLTSNQ
+315 AHMTDFALPLPILNQ
-330 ITLAEANFAQQG
+330 
-342 LPLKFTNRD
+342 
-351 GVYNLGDITLA
+351 GVYNLGDLTLA
-362 NLHFEN
+362 NIHFEN
-368 NNAFGTNF
+368 YNAFGTNF
-376 NWFASLGYSHGSNG
+376 NYFVSLGYSNG
-390 QTLEPAATAALAT
+390 ANAHTLSVIPTIQSQLE
-403 KGIKAKFNEEDG
+403 FNEKDG
-415 YSVHVGGRYDF
+415 YAVHVGGRYDF

-485 IQNIWGNRGIPFGDA
+485 IQNIWGNRGLPFGGA
-500 IKDKSRADNIMLMYN
+500 KKDKARADNIMLMYN

>member
-79 QDKQNEAVK
+79 QAKQNEAVK

-168 MGWSGTPYDLD
+168 MGWSGSPLDLD
-179 AGRNTRTSGPVLY
+179 AGRNTRSSGPVLY

-226 ALRQSTYPALMI
+226 ALRQSTYPALAI
-238 NTLGDALVLTYK
+238 NALGDAAVITYK
-250 PESLKEHDVAI
+250 PESLQDHKVAI

-267 VYQWDEES
+267 TYQWDEEN
-275 GKVKDWMGDQ
+275 GKVRDWMSDQ
-285 KSVDANL
+285 KDADANL
-292 YYAAIEG
+292 YYAAVEG
-299 KLPVEGMGDNL
+299 ELPIEGMGNNL
-310 LIFNV
+310 IIFNV
-315 AYLQDFALPLLTSNQ
+315 AHMTDFALPIPGSMSLGDDD
-330 ITLAEANFAQQG
+330 E
-342 LPLKFTNRD
+342 
-351 GVYNLGDITLA
+351 VVNLGNLTLA
-362 NLHFEN
+362 NIHFEN
-368 NNAFGTNF
+368 YKAFGTNF
-376 NWFASLGYSHGSNG
+376 NWFASLGYSNGSNNEINP
-390 QTLEPAATAALAT
+390 LLSTALQIQS
-403 KGIKAKFNEEDG
+403 KGYSNGKFNEKDG
-415 YSVHVGGRYDF
+415 YAVHVGGRYDF

-485 IQNIWGNRGIPFGDA
+485 IQNIWGNRGLPFGGA
-500 IKDKSRADNIMLMYN
+500 KKDKARADNIMLMYN

>member
-69 LAQIRKEREA
+69 LAEIRKEREA
-79 QDKQNEAVK
+79 QAKQNEAVK

-125 KVSGQDYSANNKW
+125 KVGGQDYSANNKW

-168 MGWSGTPYDLD
+168 MGWSGSPLDLD
-179 AGRNTRTSGPVLY
+179 AGRNTRSSGPVLY

-226 ALRQSTYPALMI
+226 ALRQSTYPALAI
-238 NTLGDALVLTYK
+238 NALGDAAVITYK
-250 PESLKEHDVAI
+250 PESLQDHKVAI

-267 VYQWDEES
+267 TYQWDEES
-275 GKVKDWMGDQ
+275 GKVRDWMSDQ
-285 KSVDANL
+285 KDADANL
-292 YYAAIEG
+292 YYAAVEG
-299 KLPVEGMGDNL
+299 ELPIEGMGDNL
-310 LIFNV
+310 IIFNV
-315 AYLQDFALPLLTSNQ
+315 AHMTDFALPIPGSTTLL
-330 ITLAEANFAQQG
+330 G
-342 LPLKFTNRD
+342 DDD
-351 GVYNLGDITLA
+351 GVINLGNLTLA
-362 NLHFEN
+362 NIHFEN
-368 NNAFGTNF
+368 YKAFGTNF
-376 NWFASLGYSHGSNG
+376 NYFVSLGYSNG
-390 QTLEPAATAALAT
+390 ANAHTLSAIPAVQSQLE
-403 KGIKAKFNEEDG
+403 FNEKDG
-415 YSVHVGGRYDF
+415 YAVHVGGRYDF
-426 TKALKVGYEFFWGSR
+426 TKTLKVGYEFFWGSR

-485 IQNIWGNRGIPFGDA
+485 IQNIWGNRGLPFGGA
-500 IKDKSRADNIMLMYN
+500 KKDKARADNIMLMYN

>member
-79 QDKQNEAVK
+79 QAKQNEAVK

-168 MGWSGTPYDLD
+168 MGWSGSPLDLD
-179 AGRNTRTSGPVLY
+179 AGRNTRSSGPVLY

-226 ALRQSTYPALMI
+226 ALRQSTYPALAI
-238 NTLGDALVLTYK
+238 NALGDAAVITYK
-250 PESLKEHDVAI
+250 PESLQDHKVAI

-267 VYQWDEES
+267 TYQWDEE
-275 GKVKDWMGDQ
+275 GKIRDWMGDQ
-285 KSVDANL
+285 KDADANL
-292 YYAAIEG
+292 YYAAVEG
-299 KLPVEGMGDNL
+299 ELPIEGMGDNL
-310 LIFNV
+310 IIFNV
-315 AYLQDFALPLLTSNQ
+315 AHMTDFALPIPGSILLDDD
-330 ITLAEANFAQQG
+330 E
-342 LPLKFTNRD
+342 
-351 GVYNLGDITLA
+351 VVNLGNLTLA
-362 NLHFEN
+362 NIHFEN
-368 NNAFGTNF
+368 YKAFGTNF
-376 NWFASLGYSHGSNG
+376 NWFASLGYSNGSNNEINP
-390 QTLEPAATAALAT
+390 LLSAALQG
-403 KGIKAKFNEEDG
+403 KGYGNGKFNEKDG
-415 YSVHVGGRYDF
+415 YAVHVGGRYDF

-485 IQNIWGNRGIPFGDA
+485 IQNIWGNRGLPFGGA
-500 IKDKSRADNIMLMYN
+500 KKDKARADNIMLMYN

>member
-1 MYNFFLNFFFYNHNF
+1 
-16 NLLNVTKLQ
+16 
-25 GVMIMKTKFSLI
+25 MKTKFSLI

-79 QDKQNEAVK
+79 QAKQNEAVK

-179 AGRNTRTSGPVLY
+179 AGRNTRSSGPVLY

-201 ITPEWIATIG
+201 ITPEWIATVG

-226 ALRQSTYPALMI
+226 ALRQSTYPALAI
-238 NTLGDALVLTYK
+238 NALGDAAVITYK
-250 PESLKEHDVAI
+250 PESLQDHKVAI

-267 VYQWDEES
+267 TYQWDEEN
-275 GKVKDWMGDQ
+275 GKVRDWMSDQ
-285 KSVDANL
+285 KDADANL
-292 YYAAIEG
+292 YYAAVEG
-299 KLPVEGMGDNL
+299 ELPIEGMGDNL
-310 LIFNV
+310 IIFNV
-315 AYLQDFALPLLTSNQ
+315 AHMTDFALPIPGSMSLGDDD
-330 ITLAEANFAQQG
+330 E
-342 LPLKFTNRD
+342 
-351 GVYNLGDITLA
+351 VVNLGNLTLA
-362 NLHFEN
+362 NIHFEN
-368 NNAFGTNF
+368 YKAFGTNF
-376 NWFASLGYSHGSNG
+376 NWFASLGYSNGSNNEINP
-390 QTLEPAATAALAT
+390 LLSTALQIQS
-403 KGIKAKFNEEDG
+403 KGYSNGKFNEKDG
-415 YSVHVGGRYDF
+415 YAVHVGGRYDF

-485 IQNIWGNRGIPFGDA
+485 IQNIWGNRGLPFGGA
-500 IKDKSRADNIMLMYN
+500 KKDKARADNIMLMYN

>member
-69 LAQIRKEREA
+69 LAEIRKEREA
-79 QDKQNEAVK
+79 QAKQNEAVK

-115 FSTAVSNTNY
+115 FSTAVLNTNY

-168 MGWSGTPYDLD
+168 MGWSGSPLDLD
-179 AGRNTRTSGPVLY
+179 AGRNTRSSGPVLY

-226 ALRQSTYPALMI
+226 ALRQSTYPALAI
-238 NTLGDALVLTYK
+238 NALGDAAVITYK
-250 PESLKEHDVAI
+250 PESLQDHKVAI

-267 VYQWDEES
+267 TYQWDEE
-275 GKVKDWMGDQ
+275 GKIRDWMGDQ
-285 KSVDANL
+285 KDADANL
-292 YYAAIEG
+292 YYAAVEG
-299 KLPVEGMGDNL
+299 ELPIEGMGDNL
-310 LIFNV
+310 IIFNV
-315 AYLQDFALPLLTSNQ
+315 AHMTDFALPIPGSILLDDD
-330 ITLAEANFAQQG
+330 E
-342 LPLKFTNRD
+342 
-351 GVYNLGDITLA
+351 VVNLGNLTLA
-362 NLHFEN
+362 NIHFEN
-368 NNAFGTNF
+368 YKAFGTNF
-376 NWFASLGYSHGSNG
+376 NWFASLGYSNGSNNEINP
-390 QTLEPAATAALAT
+390 LLSAALQG
-403 KGIKAKFNEEDG
+403 KGYGNGKFNEKDG
-415 YSVHVGGRYDF
+415 YAVHVGGRYDF

-485 IQNIWGNRGIPFGDA
+485 IQNIWGNRGLPFGGA
-500 IKDKSRADNIMLMYN
+500 KKDKARADNIMLMYN